1 MSLRI
6 NLLGRPQ
13 IVPASEEVYRFRS
26 RKSWGV
32 LAYLVLNEG
41 RTTRSQLAS
50 LLFSEA
56 DDPIRALRWSLSE
69 IRRGLGPDAA
79 IVGDPLMLR
88 LPPGTVIDVDVVTR
102 GSWSDAVELPSLGSE
117 LLDGMQ
123 MRGAPAFETW
133 LLSQQRHIAAASE
146 TIMHEAALGAMA
158 RGELDRAIG
167 YAVRATAMTPLDEN
181 HQALLIRLYRLA
193 GDDEAAAAQLALC
206 TTLFE
211 NELGVS
217 PGPAVMSA
225 IHENRVA
232 YQETADVS
240 VIEAMV
246 EAGAAAISA
255 GAVDAGVTSL
265 RSALRLADNSGTT
278 RLRIRSRLMLGEA
291 LIHSLGGLDEDG
303 LGSLHEAATIA
314 LAHDQPLSAA
324 QARAELGYVDYL
336 RARYTRAELWLTD
349 ALELA
354 DGSPSVTAKAT
365 MYLGSAASDQ
375 GAYPRA
381 VELLEQAATLA
392 HADDQPRTEA
402 FARSMAGRVHLMRG
416 DLVAAAR
423 ELDASIALAETDH
436 WLGFLPWPQALRGDV
451 LLETGD
457 VAGAAELLH
466 QAFARACQLG
476 NPCWEGTAARGLA
489 RVAEAE
495 GDTTRAF
502 AILDDAARR
511 STRLA
516 DPYVWLAAYILDTR
530 CDIGRRHG
538 HPDTAVWVARMQELT
553 SRTGMR
559 ELSVRS
565 LLHGAAIGRDGDWLA
580 ATLLAPK
587 VENPQ
592 LQELVNHLDSD
603 ATRTGLAGGEDPGS
617 ASRLLATGR

>member
-13 IVPASEEVYRFRS
+13 ILRAAEEVYPFRS

-32 LAYLVLNEG
+32 LAYLVLNGG
-41 RTTRSQLAS
+41 RATRSQLAS

-56 DDPIRALRWSLSE
+56 DDPVRALRWSLSE

-79 IVGDPLMLR
+79 IVGDPIQLR
-88 LPPGTVIDVDVVTR
+88 LPSGTVLDVDVVTR
-102 GSWSDAVELPSLGSE
+102 GSWTDAVELPGLGSD

-123 MRGAPAFETW
+123 IRGAPAFETW

-146 TIMHEAALGAMA
+146 TILHEAALGAMS
-158 RGELDRAIG
+158 RGEIDRAIG

-193 GDDEAAAAQLALC
+193 GNDEAAAAQLSLC
-206 TTLFE
+206 TALFE
-211 NELGVS
+211 SELGVS

-232 YQETADVS
+232 PRDTADES
-240 VIEAMV
+240 VIEAMI
-246 EAGAAAISA
+246 ESGAAAISA

-265 RSALRLADNSGTT
+265 RSAVRLADGSDTLL
-278 RLRIRSRLMLGEA
+278 LRIRSRLVLGEA

-324 QARAELGYVDYL
+324 RARAELGYVDYL
-336 RARYTRAELWLTD
+336 RARYARAELWLTD
-349 ALELA
+349 ALDLA
-354 DGSPSVTAKAT
+354 EGSPSVLARAT
-365 MYLGSAASDQ
+365 MYLGAAASDQ
-375 GAYPRA
+375 SHYLRA
-381 VELLEQAATLA
+381 LELLERAATLA
-392 HADDQPRTEA
+392 HADGHPRTEA
-402 FARSMAGRVHLMRG
+402 FARSMAGRVHLLRG
-416 DLVAAAR
+416 DLAPAES
-423 ELDASIALAETDH
+423 ELDASIALAERDH
-436 WLGFLPWPQALRGDV
+436 WLGFLPWPQALLGDV
-451 LLETGD
+451 LLEQGD
-457 VAGAAELLH
+457 VAGAAELLR

-530 CDIGRRHG
+530 CDLGRRHG
-538 HPDTAVWVARMQELT
+538 HPDTSTWVARMQELT

-559 ELSVRS
+559 ELAVRS
-565 LLHGAAIGRDGDWLA
+565 LVHGAAIGRDGDGLA
-580 ATLLAPK
+580 ATMLAADID
-587 VENPQ
+587 NPQ
-592 LQELVNHLDSD
+592 LQDL
-603 ATRTGLAGGEDPGS
+603 LAGLE
-617 ASRLLATGR
+617 ASSYARAVDLRVGRGPAPSLLEQRR